1 VDHKRTLGEALDTW
15 LRAIEDQRLRDEYVP
30 RDD

>member
-15 LRAIEDQRLRDEYVP
+15 LRAVKDQRLRDE
-30 RDD
+30 